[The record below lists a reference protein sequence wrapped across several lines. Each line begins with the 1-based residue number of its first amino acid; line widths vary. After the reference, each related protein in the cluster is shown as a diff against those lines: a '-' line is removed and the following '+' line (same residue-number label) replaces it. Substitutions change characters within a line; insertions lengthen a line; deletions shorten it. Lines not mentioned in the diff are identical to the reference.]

1 MKHKIFILFFLGL
14 FLCLSFSACESE
26 QSVWRIGV
34 SQCSDDA
41 WRTQL
46 NREIEREALFY
57 PGVSLEFKSAH
68 DDSQQQIKDIET
80 LVNDGVDLLVVA
92 PNEVSAIT
100 PVIEK
105 IYQKGIPVVLVD
117 RKIDSESYTAYVGA
131 DNYEMGYEIGQYI
144 VNRLGGQG
152 NVVELTGLSDS
163 SPAMERHR
171 GLKEA
176 LTESG
181 HVNLLA
187 TVDAGWRLQD
197 AEQVFDSVLTC
208 YPEINL
214 VFAQNDRMGVGAR
227 NVAVRR
233 NRSKDMLFVGVD
245 ALPGKGHGVEL
256 VSDGLFDA
264 TFIYP
269 TGGDCVMQVAMQILQ
284 HKPYKRVNLLSTA
297 LVNRENARIMLM
309 QTQHIETLDGK
320 IELLDKQLDDF
331 LLRYSSQRMFL
342 LACVVILILVCVLLV
357 FVVRAFWTKK
367 RMNAELSARK
377 TQLEEQRDQLI
388 ELSRKLEEVTHAK
401 LAFFTSVSHDF
412 RTPLTLIADPVEQ
425 LKQSAS
431 LSKND
436 RYLLDLIEKN
446 VTVLLRLI
454 NQTLDF
460 RKFEN
465 GKLEL
470 HLSSFNLAQGLKDW
484 TEAFRT
490 LSYRKH
496 IHFTV
501 DVQEEANG
509 KLYDVVADPEMMERI
524 TYNLLSNAFK
534 FTADNGE
541 IAVRLSAFRKDEKP
555 WIRLEVADT
564 GIGMPE
570 EQLAHIFESFYQVDV
585 HDSGSGIGLALV
597 KAFVEMHHGKI
608 RVDSKEHKGTTF
620 IIDLPSEQE
629 GVLNPQEKR
638 ANLLNNLK
646 EGAVLAADQSEV
658 HITYEEDAHTPDKEK
673 ETVLVIEDNADVRQY
688 IRALLSGEY
697 NILEAANGQEGVQQA
712 TKHVPDVIVCD
723 VMMPVMD
730 GLECCRILKSELQTS
745 HIPVLMLTAYT
756 LEEQKIKGYECGA
769 DSYISKPFSANLL
782 KVRLHNL
789 LENHRRVQ
797 NFFADKPAVQKEGLN
812 QVDQGFISK
821 LRQLIDE
828 ELGNSEVSV
837 EDLGASL
844 GLGRVQLYRKTKA
857 LTGYSP
863 NELLRIAR
871 LKKAALLLSTSEKSI
886 SEVTYEVG
894 FTSPSYFTKCYKE
907 YFGESPTDFLK
918 RKSNS

>member
-1 MKHKIFILFFLGL
+1 MKYTILFLSLIGAFLL
-14 FLCLSFSACESE
+14 LSLSGCKTERP
-26 QSVWRIGV
+26 VWRIGV

-41 WRTQL
+41 WRTQM
-46 NREIEREALFY
+46 NREIERESMFY
-57 PGVSLEFKSAH
+57 RGVSLIFKSAH
-68 DDSQQQIKDIET
+68 DDSRQQIKDIEA
-80 LVNDGVDLLVVA
+80 LVKEGIDLLVVA
-92 PNEVSAIT
+92 PNEAAAIA

-105 IYQKGIPVVLVD
+105 VYRQGIPVVLVD
-117 RKIDSESYTAYVGA
+117 RKIESDSYTAYVGA
-131 DNYEMGYEIGQYI
+131 DNYEMGYQIGQYI
-144 VNRLGGQG
+144 ITRLGGKG
-152 NVVELTGLSDS
+152 NVVELTGLSGS
-163 SPAMERHR
+163 SPAVERHM
-171 GLKEA
+171 GLKNA
-176 LTESG
+176 LSESAQ
-181 HVNLLA
+181 VNLLA
-187 TVDAGWRLQD
+187 TVDAGWRCQD

-208 YPEINL
+208 YPKIDL
-214 VFAQNDRMGVGAR
+214 VFAQNDQMGVGAR
-227 NVAVRR
+227 NMAVKR
-233 NRSKDMLFVGVD
+233 NRDGGMLFVGVD

-256 VSDGLFDA
+256 VSDGFFDA

-269 TGGDCVMQVAMQILQ
+269 TGGDCVMQVAMQILRKQ
-284 HKPYKRVNLLSTA
+284 PFKRVNLLSTA
-297 LVNRENARIMLM
+297 LVNQENARIMQM

-331 LLRYSSQRMFL
+331 LMRYSSQRMFL
-342 LACVVILILVCVLLV
+342 WACVVILVLVCVLLL

-367 RMNAELSARK
+367 RMNAELSAQK
-377 TQLEEQRDQLI
+377 KKLEEQRDQLI

-436 RYLLDLIEKN
+436 RYLLNLIEKN

-470 HLSSFNLAQGLKDW
+470 HLSSFNLAKGLKEW

-501 DVQEEANG
+501 EVEEEELEE
-509 KLYDVVADPEMMERI
+509 LYAMVADPEMMERI

-534 FTADNGE
+534 FTADNGK
-541 IAVRLSAFRKDEKP
+541 ISVHLSVFRLGQES
-555 WIRLEVADT
+555 WIRLKVTDT
-564 GIGMPE
+564 GIGMPK

-608 RVDSKEHKGTTF
+608 HVDSEEQKGTTF
-620 IIDLPSEQE
+620 TVEIPLVQR
-629 GVLNPQEKR
+629 GVLNPLEKR
-638 ANLLNNLK
+638 VNLLDNLK
-646 EGAVLAADQSEV
+646 EGAVLAADQLEV
-658 HITYEEDAHTPDKEK
+658 HVSPGDESLTDKEK
-673 ETVLVIEDNADVRQY
+673 ATVLIIEDNADVRQY
-688 IRALLSGEY
+688 IRTLLSTEY

-712 TKHVPDVIVCD
+712 IKHVPDVVICD

-730 GLECCRILKSELQTS
+730 GLECCKTLKSELQTS

-769 DSYISKPFSANLL
+769 DSYISKPFTARLL
-782 KVRLHNL
+782 KVRLQNL
-789 LENHRRVQ
+789 LENHRRIQ
-797 NFFADKPAVQKEGLN
+797 NFFADKASVQKEGLS
-812 QVDQGFISK
+812 QVDLGFIGR

-828 ELGNSEVSV
+828 QLGNSELSV

-871 LKKAALLLSTSEKSI
+871 LKKAASLLASSGKTI
-886 SEVTYEVG
+886 SEITYEVG
-894 FTSPSYFTKCYKE
+894 FTSPSYFTKCYKD

-918 RKSNS
+918 RK

>member
-131 DNYEMGYEIGQYI
+131 DNYEMGYQIGQYI

-320 IELLDKQLDDF
+320 IELLDKQLDEF

-342 LACVVILILVCVLLV
+342 LACLVILILVCVLLV

-367 RMNAELSARK
+367 RMNAELSAQK
-377 TQLEEQRDQLI
+377 MKLEEQRDQLI

-401 LAFFTSVSHDF
+401 LAFFTNVSHDF
-412 RTPLTLIADPVEQ
+412 RTPLTLIADPVDQ
-425 LKQSAS
+425 LLQSHH
-431 LSKND
+431 LNEHE
-436 RYLLDLIEKN
+436 RFLLNIVHKN
-446 VTVLLRLI
+446 VAVLLRLV
-454 NQTLDF
+454 NQILDF
-460 RKFEN
+460 RKFED
-465 GKLEL
+465 GKLQL
-470 HLSSFNLAQGLKDW
+470 RLSQFDLYASLLEWAD
-484 TEAFRT
+484 AFRT
-490 LSYRKH
+490 LSFRKH
-496 IHFTV
+496 IHFQIDADADTDFTV
-501 DVQEEANG
+501 TADAE
-509 KLYDVVADPEMMERI
+509 KLERI
-524 TYNLLSNAFK
+524 VYNLLSNSFK
-534 FTADNGE
+534 FTPENGQISMHLSSCTKNGE
-541 IAVRLSAFRKDEKP
+541 PAVRLQ
-555 WIRLEVADT
+555 VTDT
-564 GIGMPE
+564 GVGMPAE
-570 EQLAHIFESFYQVDV
+570 HVRHIFDSFYQIDV
-585 HDSGSGIGLALV
+585 HHAGSGIGLALV
-597 KAFVEMHHGKI
+597 KAFVEMHHGTI
-608 RVDSKEHKGTTF
+608 SVDTTEGQGTCFT
-620 IIDLPSEQE
+620 IEIPACQSGTLDPDTTRSA
-629 GVLNPQEKR
+629 VLT
-638 ANLLNNLK
+638 NLK
-646 EGAVLAADQSEV
+646 EGAVLAADQETLQAVAPES
-658 HITYEEDAHTPDKEK
+658 TPDDK
-673 ETVLVIEDNADVRQY
+673 ETILVIDDNLDIRDYVRSVLQD
-688 IRALLSGEY
+688 EY
-697 NILEAANGQEGVQQA
+697 NVIEAANGQEGLQQA
-712 TKHVPDVIVCD
+712 MKYVPDAIICD

-730 GLECCRILKSELQTS
+730 GMECCRRLKSEVQTS
-745 HIPVLMLTAYT
+745 HIPVMMLTAYAVD
-756 LEEQKIKGYECGA
+756 EQKIKGYECGA
-769 DSYISKPFSANLL
+769 DSYISKPFSARLL
-782 KVRLHNL
+782 TVRLRNL
-789 LENHRRVQ
+789 IENRRRLQ
-797 NFFADKPAVQKEGLN
+797 SLFADISNVSLQKTPVAE
-812 QVDQGFISK
+812 VDKGFLEK
-821 LRQLIDE
+821 LHRLIEERLSDPDLSVE
-828 ELGNSEVSV
+828 ELGEQI
-837 EDLGASL
+837 
-844 GLGRVQLYRKTKA
+844 GLSRVQLYRKTKA
-857 LTGYSP
+857 LCGYSP

-871 LKKAALLLSTSEKSI
+871 LKKAASLLASTEKTI
-886 SEVTYEVG
+886 SEITYEVG
-894 FTSPSYFTKCYKE
+894 FSSPSYFTKCYKE
-907 YFGESPTDFLK
+907 YFGENPTAVLK
-918 RKSNS
+918 RKK